1 MHFPFQLILLSPQTV
16 IRTDHISIN
25 PFLPLINS
33 LKFSIGA
40 IDPTLSLLSSERKV
54 GGDV

>member
-1 MHFPFQLILLSPQTV
+1 VHFPFQLILLSPQTV